1 MANTTA
7 RSRLDYLWAGAVA
20 ENDWAFQCSK
30 SKSVQAFVDAALA
43 FAKPYTL
50 PSPYKVGVDS
60 KTAKKTGVYLAGL
73 LQKAICKVGD
83 KAVVQVVMDNV
94 ANNRRA
100 ADILREGYP
109 SIFFNNCA
117 AHVLDLMLHDLW
129 KIRAVKRV
137 LSQVR
142 RVVMMVKGS
151 ASAVTLFHEV
161 FSELALVRPGATRFG
176 TNVIM
181 LTRFLE
187 VKKAL
192 RQMVISEEWEG
203 VAVAKQDE
211 GKAVRFLLLDEVFW
225 DCATAVLA
233 ILQPVYDVLRVVDT
247 RALVMGQVYGLML
260 EATRTS
266 LLAAKDTPSFLAAIK
281 AIIAKRWDGQLHNPL
296 HALGWL
302 LNPRNQYLGEVRED
316 QEVISGAEEVIQARG
331 GDVAQCTLIQA
342 QLAQALDRCGMVVDV
357 RGGGAGAPSAC
368 GDDAISAGNV
378 IRGGALLVSHCTCA
392 KA

>member
-1 MANTTA
+1 MADTTA

-43 FAKPYTL
+43 FAKPHTL
-50 PSPYKVGVDS
+50 PSPYKVGGQLLMKLRADTEELVKPMTDSWGKRGCTLTCNGWTCLKSRGLVCVIALNDTARVIVETVDS
-60 KTAKKTGVYLAGL
+60 KTAKKTGAYLAGL

-83 KAVVQVVMDNV
+83 KAVVQVVMDNA

-117 AHVLDLMLHDLW
+117 AHVLDLMLHDLG

-260 EATRTS
+260 EATVKTNE
-266 LLAAKDTPSFLAAIK
+266 AAKAGGKNTLA
-281 AIIAKRWDGQLHNPL
+281 
-296 HALGWL
+296 
-302 LNPRNQYLGEVRED
+302 
-316 QEVISGAEEVIQARG
+316 
-331 GDVAQCTLIQA
+331 CTNHL
-342 QLAQALDRCGMVVDV
+342 
-357 RGGGAGAPSAC
+357 PT
-368 GDDAISAGNV
+368 
-378 IRGGALLVSHCTCA
+378 H
-392 KA
+392 